1 MWKQMGLFKAVIIK
15 YLKIKI
21 LESQGIYRDYDWTER
36 IVENAERQK
45 RLKTMVVSWKKN
57 FGYVLV

>member
-1 MWKQMGLFKAVIIK
+1 MWKQMGLLKAVTIK

-36 IVENAERQK
+36 IVENAER
-45 RLKTMVVSWKKN
+45 
-57 FGYVLV
+57 